1 MRGAV
6 PEERGPHGALV
17 AVAADG
23 DRRGDRHSLPRRA
36 VEAGHAHPFAVLLQ
50 GLEAV
55 SEPQHARPEPRRQV
69 VHELVPGEVPEPVV
83 PLFEDARRR
92 VGADPELA
100 RGRVEVLHGG
110 VREEAGEDGG
120 AELWVEGLEGGDAV
134 AWFGFLLLVVVVVVS
149 GLKRKNE
156 GKMVRRATSSN
167 RFECS
172 SLSLLSFSSLSLSL
186 SLYALSFPS
195 LTHQTD
201 SEPDGLEAP
210 SAL

>member
-36 VEAGHAHPFAVLLQ
+36 VEAGHAHPLAVLLQ

-134 AWFGFLLLVVVVVVS
+134 AWFGFLLLLVVVVVVS

-156 GKMVRRATSSN
+156 GKMVRRVTSSN

-186 SLYALSFPS
+186 RSLSPFPY
-195 LTHQTD
+195 
-201 SEPDGLEAP
+201 P
-210 SAL
+210 SDR